1 MKRLLILTP
10 FLLGAIFLKGNT
22 FDFWQ
27 ERHRIEMIEYQ
38 KTPAVRLSVLTTNP
52 LPHTIVRNQGDTIV
66 ELITPPVGDQGSQG
80 SCNAWA
86 MGYGCGSIHAYSAYQ
101 DMNWAKRSPAFLFNF
116 DNNCLDNYVYASRVG
131 IIMRDY
137 GVCSYYLMPYD
148 EDDCSTSPNSS
159 QLSDAILN
167 TIEDYA
173 HLNSN
178 TNLNEYKQILL
189 SGYPIAAGT
198 RYLPDLQRVCNS
210 TTLHGYWGS
219 IVDTCTTQGGH
230 AMCIVGF
237 NDSIGALKVLNSWG
251 TSQGDN
257 GFVWVSYNLVQNG
270 IFDQTYVFEPGES
283 GFVPQIQGP
292 TTLTDSAWYYVRN
305 APING
310 ATITWSITNTGV
322 TGTKKYHLV
331 SPNGRDSMYI
341 ADRPIPLGPIN
352 PPVIGTSGNGAK
364 PGGYHRGNITVTL
377 NYGSNDVHTVTK
389 TIREYIGF
397 GSKDVPQEDNEGD
410 YKMELWSTTYGLV
423 RVQDVDSAE
432 ERMDMNG
439 LPQGVYVLIIKQNG
453 IPVSQQKVMIP

>member
-1 MKRLLILTP
+1 MKKLFNFLLVCTLLVSAYSNGQTLTP
-10 FLLGAIFLKGNT
+10 SSYGKSKECQMMRADVNDFTPFFNT
-22 FDFWQ
+22 IAF
-27 ERHRIEMIEYQ
+27 
-38 KTPAVRLSVLTTNP
+38 
-52 LPHTIVRNQGDTIV
+52 NQGDTIL
-66 ELITPPVGDQGSQG
+66 ELVTPPIGDQGSQG
-80 SCNAWA
+80 SCSAWA
-86 MGYGCGSIHAYSAYQ
+86 FGYGCASVQAYEVYQ
-101 DMNWAKRSPAFLFNF
+101 DWNWARRSPSFLFNQRTT
-116 DNNCLDNYVYASRVG
+116 DCSGAVSTD
-131 IIMRDY
+131 IIALLRDS
-137 GVCSYYLMPYD
+137 GVCSFYLMPYD
-148 EDDCSTSPNSS
+148 ETDCTTQPSATQRNDALLNKSMPSALSTSSV
-159 QLSDAILN
+159 L
-167 TIEDYA
+167 
-173 HLNSN
+173 
-178 TNLNEYKQILL
+178 EYKQFLQI
-189 SGYPIAAGT
+189 GHPIGVVTPYAS
-198 RYLPDLQRVCNS
+198 DLKRVWNS
-210 TTLHGYWGS
+210 STLNGLWNT
-219 IVDTCTTQGGH
+219 IVLTNT
-230 AMCIVGF
+230 
-237 NDSIGALKVLNSWG
+237 DSIHSMCVVGYDDHQQLFKVMNSWG

-257 GFVWVSYNLVQNG
+257 GFVWVSYALVQNG
-270 IFDQTYVFEPGES
+270 IFSEAYAFDTRGN

-292 TTLTDSAWYYVRN
+292 TTQTDSAWYYVRN

-397 GSKDVPQEDNEGD
+397 GSKDIPQEDNEGD

-423 RVQDVDSAE
+423 RVQDVDSAD

-453 IPVSQQKVMIP
+453 IPVSRQKVMIP